1 MDRGAWQAVVHGVTK
16 SRIRLKQ
23 LSTVDINLL
32 VWTIYLGTVVMNS
45 ITIVIMGGEI
55 RVSPG
60 NQNISK

>member
-1 MDRGAWQAVVHGVTK
+1 MDRGAWQAVGHGVTK

-23 LSTVDINLL
+23 LSTVDINLF

-60 NQNISK
+60 NQEHQ